1 MPRRAGHRRHRLRDH
16 LAAPRRTAPRGP
28 RRRPRG
34 LDRGDGHPRDELHR
48 RGVLRV
54 RRPGSPP
61 LALRLGRFGRRP
73 RPRGRCT
80 PLPRRPGVREVLLR
94 EGLTRTPHS
103 APCRC
108 TALRT
113 ICRMHLS
120 HIPDKAIVCWAT
132 DGVARG
138 SFLGGTAMPAKR
150 RFRHAR
156 LVVSGLVIATPLLI
170 AGTAVH
176 PAQAEVPYVA
186 WSVYL

>member
-1 MPRRAGHRRHRLRDH
+1 
-16 LAAPRRTAPRGP
+16 
-28 RRRPRG
+28 
-34 LDRGDGHPRDELHR
+34 
-48 RGVLRV
+48 
-54 RRPGSPP
+54 
-61 LALRLGRFGRRP
+61 
-73 RPRGRCT
+73 
-80 PLPRRPGVREVLLR
+80 
-94 EGLTRTPHS
+94 
-103 APCRC
+103 
-108 TALRT
+108 
-113 ICRMHLS
+113 MHLS

-186 WSVYL
+186 WSVYLPGWSDEYVPSSDNDCVAGRAACLKLSLIHI